1 MNKIAVFIPGIGYTN
16 DRPLL
21 YYSAYVLRRR
31 GYDIK
36 KINFSGFPDGVFN
49 DEKKML
55 QCFELALNQTSEA
68 LWDMDLNNTDDLIFV
83 SKSIGTVVA
92 AFYTSKEGIPARHVF
107 LTPLEKTMSFVKNG
121 YGIAFCGT
129 ADPWADSENIR
140 TACERKKIPL
150 TIIENANHSL
160 ETGDINFDL
169 DTLRAVLGRIEEFA
183 GL

>member
-1 MNKIAVFIPGIGYTN
+1 MNKVAIFIPGIGYTN

-36 KINFSGFPDGVFN
+36 KIDFTGFPDGVFN

-55 QCFELALNQTSEA
+55 QCFEIALNQTSKA
-68 LWDMDLNNTDDLIFV
+68 LWDMDLKGLDDLIFI
-83 SKSIGTVVA
+83 SKSIGTGVA
-92 AFYTSKEGIPARHVF
+92 AFYTSKENIPARHVF
-107 LTPLEKTMSFVKNG
+107 LTPLEKSLSFAKNG
-121 YGIAFCGT
+121 CGIAFSGT
-129 ADPWADSENIR
+129 EDPWADCDGIKI
-140 TACERKKIPL
+140 ACSKKKIPL

-169 DTLRAVLGRIEEFA
+169 DTLRLVLGRIEEFA
-183 GL
+183 GY